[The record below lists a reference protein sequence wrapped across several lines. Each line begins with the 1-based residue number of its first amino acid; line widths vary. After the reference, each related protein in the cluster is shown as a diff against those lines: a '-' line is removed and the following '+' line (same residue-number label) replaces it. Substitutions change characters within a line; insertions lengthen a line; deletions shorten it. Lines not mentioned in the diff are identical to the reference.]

1 VNTERPKPEN
11 RNSQTETCASGDF
24 RISIF
29 DLRIARAP
37 DYRSEVIMKSPPI
50 LLCLFSVAIF
60 PTSLLPQ
67 QKLTAT
73 NLPDF
78 LARYDTNFG
87 PLDAVFKDLT
97 NENLPLTDETGQPLA
112 RRPLADRLQS
122 LTNLRQTARQL
133 AAKPEDLV
141 LATTLA
147 IRTES
152 LADDLFDLSQV
163 AYDNDREELGNRLNN
178 LQITMEDNKGLL
190 ADYLLALAADKQ
202 NRLQELEKEVDE
214 LQQKLKAGAK

>member
-1 VNTERPKPEN
+1 
-11 RNSQTETCASGDF
+11 
-24 RISIF
+24 
-29 DLRIARAP
+29 
-37 DYRSEVIMKSPPI
+37 MI
-50 LLCLFSVAIF
+50 L
-60 PTSLLPQ
+60 PTTLVPQ

-78 LARYDTNFG
+78 LARFDTNFG
-87 PLDAVFKDLT
+87 PLQEVFKDLT
-97 NENLPLTDETGQPLA
+97 NEDLPLTDEAGQPLA
-112 RRPLADRLQS
+112 RRPLADRLVT

-141 LATTLA
+141 LAATVV

-163 AYDNDREELGNRLNN
+163 AYDNDREELGNRLSN
-178 LQITMEDNKGLL
+178 LQITMEENKELL

-202 NRLQELEKEVDE
+202 TRLQQLEKEVDE
-214 LQQKLKAGAK
+214 LHQKLKGAAK

>member
-1 VNTERPKPEN
+1 
-11 RNSQTETCASGDF
+11 
-24 RISIF
+24 
-29 DLRIARAP
+29 
-37 DYRSEVIMKSPPI
+37 MKSRPI

-60 PTSLLPQ
+60 PASLLPQ

-112 RRPLADRLQS
+112 RRPLADRQQS
-122 LTNLRQTARQL
+122 LTRLRQTALQL
-133 AAKPEDLV
+133 ATKPEDLV
-141 LATTLA
+141 LATTLV
-147 IRTES
+147 IHTES

-178 LQITMEDNKGLL
+178 LQITMEDNKALL
-190 ADYLLALAADKQ
+190 ADYLLALAEDKQ
-202 NRLQELEKEVDE
+202 NRLQQLEKEVDD

>member
-1 VNTERPKPEN
+1 MK
-11 RNSQTETCASGDF
+11 
-24 RISIF
+24 
-29 DLRIARAP
+29 RAL
-37 DYRSEVIMKSPPI
+37 I
-50 LLCLFSVAIF
+50 LLFMVSVAIF
-60 PTSLLPQ
+60 PATLLPQ

-87 PLDAVFKDLT
+87 PLEAVFKELA
-97 NENLPLTDETGQPLA
+97 NENLPLTDESGQPLA
-112 RRPLADRLQS
+112 RRPMEDRLLA

-141 LATTLA
+141 LATTLV

-163 AYDNDREELGNRLNN
+163 AYDNDREELGKQLGT
-178 LQITMEDNKGLL
+178 LQITMDENKELL
-190 ADYLLALAADKQ
+190 ADYLLALAAEKQ
-202 NRLQELEKEVDE
+202 NRLQQLEKEVDE
-214 LQQKLKAGAK
+214 LHQKLKEGMKPAGPQAR

>member
-1 VNTERPKPEN
+1 M
-11 RNSQTETCASGDF
+11 AS
-24 RISIF
+24 I
-29 DLRIARAP
+29 
-37 DYRSEVIMKSPPI
+37 
-50 LLCLFSVAIF
+50 AIF
-60 PTSLLPQ
+60 PPTLLPQ
-67 QKLTAT
+67 QKLTVT

-87 PLDAVFKDLT
+87 PLEVLYKDLA

-112 RRPLADRLQS
+112 RRPFADRL
-122 LTNLRQTARQL
+122 LAVTNLRQTARQF

-141 LATTLA
+141 LASTVV

-163 AYDNDREELGNRLNN
+163 AYDNDREELGNRLST
-178 LQITMEDNKGLL
+178 LQITMEENKELL
-190 ADYLLALAADKQ
+190 ADYLLALAAEKQ

-214 LQQKLKAGAK
+214 LHRKLKEGTKPTGPQAR